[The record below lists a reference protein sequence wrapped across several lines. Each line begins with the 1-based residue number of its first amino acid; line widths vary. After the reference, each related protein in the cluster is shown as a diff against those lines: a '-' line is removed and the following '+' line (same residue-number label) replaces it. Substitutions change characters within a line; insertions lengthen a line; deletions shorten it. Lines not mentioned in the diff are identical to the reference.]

1 MERKQLYT
9 IEFTAPF
16 TGDTVHTIKLF
27 EKSLKDVWS
36 LAAQIGEISDDMMK
50 AGYGFTHDI
59 NIMQEDIATPV
70 ELWLHPIRLAKDST
84 PQMGFL
90 ESSLD
95 DRIQGE
101 IISIKSELLDDD
113 IDVEDE

>member
-9 IEFTAPF
+9 IQFTAPF

-27 EKSLKDVWS
+27 EYSLRDVWS
-36 LAAQIGEISDDMMK
+36 LAAQIGEIPEDIML
-50 AGYGFTHDI
+50 AGYGLTHDI
-59 NIMQEDIATPV
+59 NIIQEDIAAPV

-84 PQMGFL
+84 PQMGLL

-95 DRIQGE
+95 DRIQGK
-101 IISIKSELLDDD
+101 IISIHTEQY
-113 IDVEDE
+113 DEEVDE